1 MGVLRSLYSRVSQ
14 RVWSTLHFRVG
25 SRGQVRTNKGFKPTV
40 FPHLGAALFF
50 ARMSKGLTRDSV
62 EKFVRLN
69 VSEAQRQEIKNWPGS
84 VVRSIEN
91 GACIPSRELQ
101 SRLEQVVG
109 VPLTRRKKRAGNRR
123 L

>member
-25 SRGQVRTNKGFKPTV
+25 SRGQVRTNKGFKPTA

-69 VSEAQRQEIKNWPGS
+69 VSEAQRQEIKNWP
-84 VVRSIEN
+84 
-91 GACIPSRELQ
+91 
-101 SRLEQVVG
+101 
-109 VPLTRRKKRAGNRR
+109 
-123 L
+123 